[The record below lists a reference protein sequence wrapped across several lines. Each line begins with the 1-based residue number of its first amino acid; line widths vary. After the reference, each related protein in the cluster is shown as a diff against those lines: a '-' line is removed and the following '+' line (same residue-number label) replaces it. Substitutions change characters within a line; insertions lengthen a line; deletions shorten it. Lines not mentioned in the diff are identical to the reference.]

1 MPGGYDPPMPRR
13 PHSSLPHAPLV
24 PIVAALRSGAVT
36 PARHAAEACDRIDAF
51 DSVTRA
57 LLPEDGRR
65 ARLLDEAAAL
75 AARWPDPESRP
86 PLYGALIG
94 VKDIIAVDGM
104 PTRAGSALP
113 AEAFPLTEGAA
124 VRRLREAGALIL
136 GKTVTTEFAYFD
148 PGATANPHDPQRTPG
163 GSSSGSAAAVAA
175 GYVLAALG
183 TQTVG
188 SVIRPA
194 AFCGVVGMKPTYGR
208 VPTDGVL
215 YYSPSV
221 DHVGFFTQDAAGAA
235 LVASVLLDGW
245 RAGVAAPSPITLGVP
260 DGPYLEQAEPA
271 AREAFEASLRTL
283 VGAGITVRRVPALGD
298 IEVVAE
304 HHRALATAEFYE
316 QHRERFARW
325 GAFVRGGSAS
335 LFDAG
340 ALISSAQRDEGR
352 ESQRRV
358 RATLEALMDA
368 HGLDA
373 WACPAA
379 PGPAPLGL
387 RSTGDPAMNLPWTH
401 TGMPAL
407 TLPAG
412 RVDAMPLGLQLV
424 ARTGRDEELLA
435 IAEVLEPLL

>member
-1 MPGGYDPPMPRR
+1 M
-13 PHSSLPHAPLV
+13 
-24 PIVAALRSGAVT
+24 RSGAL
-36 PARHAAEACDRIDAF
+36 PPDRHVAEACDRLDAF
-51 DSVTRA
+51 DGTTRA
-57 LLPEDGRR
+57 LLPEEGRR
-65 ARLLDEAAAL
+65 GRLLEEAAAL
-75 AARWPDPESRP
+75 AARHPDTASRP
-86 PLYGALIG
+86 PLYGVLVG

-104 PTRAGSALP
+104 PARAGSALP

-175 GYVLAALG
+175 GYALVALG
-183 TQTVG
+183 SQTVG

-194 AFCGVVGMKPTYGR
+194 AFCGVVGVKPTYGR
-208 VPTDGVL
+208 IPTDGVL

-221 DHVGFFTQDAAGAA
+221 DHVGFFTQDAAGAG

-245 RAGVAAPSPITLGVP
+245 RVGVEAPPTITLGVP
-260 DGPYLEQAEPA
+260 DGPYLDQAEPA
-271 AREAFEASLRTL
+271 ARAAFEASLRL
-283 VGAGITVRRVPALGD
+283 LEGAGVVVRRLPALGD
-298 IEVVAE
+298 IEAINE
-304 HHRALATAEFYE
+304 RHRALATAEFRE
-316 QHRERFARW
+316 QHLERFARW
-325 GAFVRGGSAS
+325 GALVRGGSAS

-340 ALISSAQRDEGR
+340 ALVTPAQRAEGLASR
-352 ESQRRV
+352 GNV
-358 RATLEALMDA
+358 RAALEALLDA

-379 PGPAPLGL
+379 TGPAPLGL

-401 TGMPAL
+401 AGMPAL

-412 RVDAMPLGLQLV
+412 RVDSMPVGLQLV
-424 ARTGRDEELLA
+424 ARAGHDEELLA
-435 IAEVLEPLL
+435 LAEVLEPLL